1 MDEKRKS
8 IQEFVDLITA
18 MDRDDE
24 QYKADKRNFV
34 NELKN
39 ARKKINDYCDV
50 NERVNYAIILGVGMV
65 LGFALR
71 ALL

>member
-71 ALL
+71 TLL